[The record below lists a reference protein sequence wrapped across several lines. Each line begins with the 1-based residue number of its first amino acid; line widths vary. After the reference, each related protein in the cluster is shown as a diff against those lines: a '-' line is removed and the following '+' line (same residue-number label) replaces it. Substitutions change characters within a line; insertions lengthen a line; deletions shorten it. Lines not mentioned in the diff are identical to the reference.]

1 MSLVVDSSVIV
12 AALIDTGPDGA
23 WAEAVIDDQVLYAPE
38 IVRVEVT
45 NVLRR
50 LELAQQ
56 ITTAEANGAVEDLSQ
71 LEIEHFT
78 D

>member
-1 MSLVVDSSVIV
+1 
-12 AALIDTGPDGA
+12 
-23 WAEAVIDDQVLYAPE
+23 
-38 IVRVEVT
+38 VRVEVT